1 MVVIKFPF
9 TSFQQFNLDWIMQQ
23 LKKIL
28 DFMPLNG
35 VPGDVL
41 QRNVDG
47 AAWMPI
53 SAVSMDIHGLNTIP
67 NVDPADELPIYDN
80 DQQGNYKVSV
90 SDLMDTAPVQSVN
103 GQTGDV
109 VLSIPLVP
117 VDSVNGQTGTVV
129 LDASDVG
136 ALPNSYVP
144 PVTSVNGQTG
154 DVVITAAVDSVNG
167 QTGTVVLDASDV
179 GALPDT
185 YVAPVTSVN
194 GQTGDVIV
202 GSAASLIFG
211 SDVTISITAPS
222 NINMV
227 TYNLHA
233 QKTADG
239 KALRIYGTIR
249 TYGAASAGWKEFIVS
264 GISIT
269 APSNTVTLNNVGLWL
284 DENEK
289 VGRDDPS
296 YVRILVNTSGT
307 IKIGLYYRYA
317 SQESNLYN
325 FIIFPF
331 IVTLP

>member
-1 MVVIKFPF
+1 MILFPF

-67 NVDPADELPIYDN
+67 DVDPADELPIYDN

-90 SDLMDTAPVQSVN
+90 SDLMDAAPVQSVN

-136 ALPNSYVP
+136 ALPDTYTA

-154 DVVITAAVDSVNG
+154 DVVLSIPSVYSVNNQVG
-167 QTGTVVLDASDV
+167 SVVLDAADV

-202 GSAASLIFG
+202 SGSANLLFGQLEPLSISAPTGVTAYSNLI
-211 SDVTISITAPS
+211 
-222 NINMV
+222 
-227 TYNLHA
+227 A
-233 QKTADG
+233 QKSSDG
-239 KALRIYGTIR
+239 KAFRLTGALSVMKGSDSGSKVFTVSGLTITPPTTEVNVYYCGLKMDGESAFTINYTNIYDCPSVKVATDGTI
-249 TYGAASAGWKEFIVS
+249 T
-264 GISIT
+264 IT
-269 APSNTVTLNNVGLWL
+269 AQQDYGSVNQFTFYWFPSVIITL
-284 DENEK
+284 
-289 VGRDDPS
+289 
-296 YVRILVNTSGT
+296 
-307 IKIGLYYRYA
+307 A
-317 SQESNLYN
+317 
-325 FIIFPF
+325 
-331 IVTLP
+331 